1 MRSAYRPAQSI
12 HTPSSSPAGSRP
24 KRPNH
29 ASSGAAYNSST
40 RIYRN
45 WDSEGLTI
53 AWRRS
58 PGNGGRVKRSG
69 SIQRANEHRKVR
81 HRQINCFPKVRRFV
95 LAYESTATFGA
106 PSNDRLDKK
115 IQTITDLLC
124 QHPNLQKNAKIAA
137 LSD

>member
-58 PGNGGRVKRSG
+58 PGNGGSNGVGQFSAQTNRY
-69 SIQRANEHRKVR
+69 R
-81 HRQINCFPKVRRFV
+81 HNMP
-95 LAYESTATFGA
+95 
-106 PSNDRLDKK
+106 
-115 IQTITDLLC
+115 
-124 QHPNLQKNAKIAA
+124 KNATGRLFKAEKKVVN
-137 LSD
+137 LTGNRTKRGQK